1 MGWSRARGP
10 IIFALILLLG
20 LWLRGSELAKT
31 PPAGD
36 EAESAL
42 NALTILESGVPRGEY
57 LGIPIYENVLTE
69 PWPGNAE
76 YEFRASSY
84 SDRGVSIY
92 HGWLP
97 LYSMAAS
104 FKAFGVAPDEPTSG
118 QLRVRHDDDAIRRRV
133 VAARAPS
140 LVFGA
145 AFMIFLFLAGYE
157 MGGGGFDAA
166 WAAMLVGAIGRPFVY
181 MGREARYHAATMALS
196 TACCWAIWRV

>member
-1 MGWSRARGP
+1 MDARRRR
-10 IIFALILLLG
+10 ILSAVIFISVFVIG
-20 LWLRGSELAKT
+20 MWMRTNDLARV
-31 PPAGD
+31 PPNGD

-76 YEFRASSY
+76 YEFRDSSY

-104 FKAFGVAPDEPTSG
+104 FKVFGVPPDEPATS
-118 QLRVRHDDDAIRRRV
+118 
-133 VAARAPS
+133 
-140 LVFGA
+140 
-145 AFMIFLFLAGYE
+145 
-157 MGGGGFDAA
+157 
-166 WAAMLVGAIGRPFVY
+166 
-181 MGREARYHAATMALS
+181 
-196 TACCWAIWRV
+196 

>member
-1 MGWSRARGP
+1 MSARRAWGP
-10 IIFALILLLG
+10 IIFTLILVLG

-69 PWPGNAE
+69 PWPGNRE
-76 YEFRASSY
+76 YEFRDSSY

-104 FKAFGVAPDEPTSG
+104 FKVFGVPPDEPATSG
-118 QLRVRHDDDAIRRRV
+118 NLRVRHDDDAIRRRV
-133 VAARAPS
+133 
-140 LVFGA
+140 
-145 AFMIFLFLAGYE
+145 I
-157 MGGGGFDAA
+157 
-166 WAAMLVGAIGRPFVY
+166 
-181 MGREARYHAATMALS
+181 
-196 TACCWAIWRV
+196 